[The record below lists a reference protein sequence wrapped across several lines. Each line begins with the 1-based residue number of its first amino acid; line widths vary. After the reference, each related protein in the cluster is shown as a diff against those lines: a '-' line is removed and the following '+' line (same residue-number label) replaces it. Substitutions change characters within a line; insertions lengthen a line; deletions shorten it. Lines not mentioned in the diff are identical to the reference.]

1 MKYSTYIV
9 YCISGWIAV
18 EQDES
23 IPWNLE
29 RTSLQIRTVS
39 TLGSDEHIYMW
50 MYDKDSSFISNVRVK
65 FSSPMQY
72 GINYCTSSW
81 TDLPVQPPVEV
92 EKTWTITKTD
102 TAIIMTCNNVEV
114 LNYLFADSTGSQC
127 VTRWAI
133 DVEEIYFRTYDTA
146 SDYYRAG
153 KGIKYIFN
161 LVNNHLVQL
170 HGF

>member
-1 MKYSTYIV
+1 MKYSTYII

-92 EKTWTITKTD
+92 EKTWTITKTE
-102 TAIIMTCNNVEV
+102 TALTITCNNVEV
-114 LNYLFADSTGSQC
+114 LNYLFADSGSNC
-127 VTRWAI
+127 VTRVRGGN
-133 DVEEIYFRTYDTA
+133 VEKILFNSYDTA
-146 SDYYRAG
+146 SDFYRVG
-153 KGIKYIFN
+153 KCLDLIIT
-161 LVNNHLVQL
+161 LIL
-170 HGF
+170 